1 MTSRRRLLAAGAGSA
16 VFGVPHGAAFGAAFG
31 AASVAALGL
40 GGCASWSPPPQTRA
54 LAEAWPAGVPPQVE
68 LRDVPFVPQTPLHC
82 GPATLAMA
90 LGHVGIAAD
99 ADQLGRQVFLPARG
113 GTLQLELLAGARR
126 HGALATRVPGRLD
139 ALVRELAAGHAVVV
153 FLNLGLAMNPVWHYA
168 VLVGHDREA
177 RAFVLRSGPVERD
190 RFAWHTFE
198 HTWARGGHWA
208 VVVLPPGC
216 LPVTASEDE
225 AVAAAVGFERA
236 AAPEAAG
243 RAYAALLA
251 RWPGNFAA
259 TMGLGNTR
267 HAAGDLPGAAQAFEQ
282 AAQRHDSAA
291 AWNNLAR
298 VRWALGQAEPAR
310 EAARRAVAR
319 AEAAEPQ
326 WREPARATLAALG
339 G

>member
-1 MTSRRRLLAAGAGSA
+1 MHRRRLLQAAGAGSA
-16 VFGVPHGAAFGAAFG
+16 T
-31 AASVAALGL
+31 LTL
-40 GGCASWSPPPQTRA
+40 GGCATWADPPQTAA
-54 LAEAWPAGVPPQVE
+54 LTAHWPAGVPPRHE

-99 ADQLGRQVFLPARG
+99 AAELGSQVFLPARG

-139 ALVRELAAGHAVVV
+139 ALVQELAAGHAVIV
-153 FLNLGLAMNPVWHYA
+153 FLNLGLAMSPVWHYA
-168 VLVGHDREA
+168 VLVGHDRDA

-190 RFAWHTFE
+190 PFAWSTFE
-198 HTWARGGHWA
+198 RTWARAGHWA
-208 VVVLPPGC
+208 VVVLPPGR
-216 LPVTASEDE
+216 LPATATEDE

-236 AAPEAAG
+236 AAPAAAA
-243 RAYAALLA
+243 RAYEALLA
-251 RWPGNFAA
+251 RWPGNLAA
-259 TMGLGNTR
+259 AVGLGNSR
-267 HAAGDLPGAAQAFEQ
+267 HAAGDLAGAAAAFEQ
-282 AAQRHDSAA
+282 AADRHDSAA

-298 VRWALGQAEPAR
+298 TRWALGQTEAAR
-310 EAARRAVAR
+310 AAARRAFSR

-326 WREPARATLAALG
+326 WLAPARATLAAVG